1 VTAGSI
7 PAGGVHLTNT
17 PSATILE
24 VTFVGASGNTYE
36 LACAVGTINESRRA
50 AVTAA
55 VPSKDFFEVDF
66 MGQLTVTAIKREG

>member
-1 VTAGSI
+1 M
-7 PAGGVHLTNT
+7 
-17 PSATILE
+17 
-24 VTFVGASGNTYE
+24 GASGNTYE

-66 MGQLTVTAIKREG
+66 MGAINREIS